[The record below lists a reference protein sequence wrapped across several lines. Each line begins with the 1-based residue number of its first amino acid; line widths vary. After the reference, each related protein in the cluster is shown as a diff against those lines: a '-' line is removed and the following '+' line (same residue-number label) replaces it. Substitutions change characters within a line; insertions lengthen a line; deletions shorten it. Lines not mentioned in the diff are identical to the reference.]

1 MAKIFQLTKKNSYFS
16 DNEPATMDESGI
28 FVEKDPSTEKTQTD
42 KPKIAKKEKRHSTSS
57 SSTQT
62 SDENAGNGIATAGNS
77 NVEIDD
83 CSAELREA
91 CGGLVMRKKETE
103 AEIEGCK
110 EQIR

>member
-1 MAKIFQLTKKNSYFS
+1 
-16 DNEPATMDESGI
+16 MDESGI
-28 FVEKDPSTEKTQTD
+28 FVEKDPAQKCETEKL
-42 KPKIAKKEKRHSTSS
+42 KLAKKEKRHSTSS

-62 SDENAGNGIATAGNS
+62 SVDIPGIDGENSGNDSETTAGNS
-77 NVEIDD
+77 KRADLDD

-110 EQIR
+110 EQIRSALYKVFHFR

>member
-1 MAKIFQLTKKNSYFS
+1 
-16 DNEPATMDESGI
+16 MDESGI
-28 FVEKDPSTEKTQTD
+28 YVEKDPASGQAQAE
-42 KPKIAKKEKRHSTSS
+42 KPKVPKKEKRHSTSS

-62 SDENAGNGIATAGNS
+62 SMGEENAGTAEAGNS
-77 NVEIDD
+77 NVELDD

-110 EQIR
+110 EQIRWGHLRAIRGDTYMMSTKC

>member
-1 MAKIFQLTKKNSYFS
+1 
-16 DNEPATMDESGI
+16 MDESGI
-28 FVEKDPSTEKTQTD
+28 YVEKEPSSEKSQSD
-42 KPKIAKKEKRHSTSS
+42 KPKMVKKEKRLSTSS

-62 SDENAGNGIATAGNS
+62 SVETENAELAGNS
-77 NVEIDD
+77 NVGELDD

-91 CGGLVMRKKETE
+91 CGGLVMRKKEAE

>member
-1 MAKIFQLTKKNSYFS
+1 
-16 DNEPATMDESGI
+16 MDESGI
-28 FVEKDPSTEKTQTD
+28 YIEKDPSTGKNQTD
-42 KPKIAKKEKRHSTSS
+42 KPKMAKKEKRHSTSS

-62 SDENAGNGIATAGNS
+62 SVENSGKAGDS
-77 NVEIDD
+77 NVELDD

>member
-1 MAKIFQLTKKNSYFS
+1 
-16 DNEPATMDESGI
+16 MDESGI
-28 FVEKDPSTEKTQTD
+28 FIEKDPSSEKTHTD
-42 KPKIAKKEKRHSTSS
+42 KPKLPKKEKRHSTSS

-62 SDENAGNGIATAGNS
+62 SEENTGNGMETMTTETAGNS
-77 NVEIDD
+77 NLELDD